1 MTLGS
6 ESCKSTATLPLLHH
20 THHIIP
26 RLVQP
31 SNQSTCFHRKTS
43 ATTTS
48 CPFWLDRPDSFFT
61 FTSAACAFRKQR
73 INVTIPFTTLSNYL
87 TPFWTS
93 LLRSTTYLGG
103 ISTSLFTF
111 MFHGLSGTVSIDRAL
126 SRRLNIIH
134 HTSISVSVLDLLV
147 LRWIRR
153 VGNIELSLGRGKQT
167 SNPSGANGNY
177 VHWSL
182 SVDGNGE
189 RDTMFIITTTINQ
202 CNTQWTTTH
211 NHLVW
216 IIKWIIMSW
225 PLSLPWMKILTF

>member
-1 MTLGS
+1 MILGS

-20 THHIIP
+20 TYHIIP

-48 CPFWLDRPDSFFT
+48 CPFWLDRPDSSSPSLLPRAPFAN
-61 FTSAACAFRKQR
+61 SAS
-73 INVTIPFTTLSNYL
+73 TLQYPLLHYL
-87 TPFWTS
+87 IILHLFEPTS

-134 HTSISVSVLDLLV
+134 HTSIGVSVLDLLV
-147 LRWIRR
+147 LR
-153 VGNIELSLGRGKQT
+153 
-167 SNPSGANGNY
+167 
-177 VHWSL
+177 
-182 SVDGNGE
+182 
-189 RDTMFIITTTINQ
+189 
-202 CNTQWTTTH
+202 
-211 NHLVW
+211 
-216 IIKWIIMSW
+216 
-225 PLSLPWMKILTF
+225 

>member
-1 MTLGS
+1 MHLINQHDTWFWELQVNCNTTTTTS
-6 ESCKSTATLPLLHH
+6 
-20 THHIIP
+20 HHIIP

-61 FTSAACAFRKQR
+61 FTSTACAFRKQR

-87 TPFWTS
+87 TLFFLNQ
-93 LLRSTTYLGG
+93 LLYFVQQP
-103 ISTSLFTF
+103 IWEEYEHHFFTF

-153 VGNIELSLGRGKQT
+153 VGNIESSLG
-167 SNPSGANGNY
+167 
-177 VHWSL
+177 
-182 SVDGNGE
+182 E
-189 RDTMFIITTTINQ
+189 RESKPRIPQEQMG
-202 CNTQWTTTH
+202 
-211 NHLVW
+211 
-216 IIKWIIMSW
+216 IMSTDHSVLTGMENEI
-225 PLSLPWMKILTF
+225 PCLLLLLQSINAIRNELPYTQSSSLNH